1 MHRCWTVKPFLSETG
16 FAILRVINSLTLVTI
31 SMAGMYASIMVL
43 EPSTREFGTGYGL
56 GALPY
61 TLFMIGF
68 GVGNVFIGKLIDRYG
83 MFRFAL
89 LASICMPAGLYL
101 AANAQDIW
109 TFSLI
114 LLVLCGCL
122 GAAFA
127 FGPMVTDISLWF
139 DKRRGFAIGIVISG
153 TYLAG
158 AVWPPL
164 LQSSIDSQGWRQTF
178 TSLSLFC
185 LSTMIPLCLIYLK
198 RKAPDPAEAA
208 PVSTAGFNRLA
219 GMRDSHLQSLL
230 CLAGIGCCA
239 AMAMPQIHI
248 VPYVLD
254 LGFRAQDGAI
264 MLAMMLGFGIVSRVV
279 SGWLSDYIGGT
290 RTLLVGSGLQALAIL
305 FFLFVDSL
313 SGLYL
318 LSAAFGLA
326 QGGIVPSYALVIRR
340 FFPASEAGGR
350 IGLVFLFTI
359 GGMALGG
366 WMAGTLYDLTGS
378 YRASF
383 LNAFAF
389 NALNMAIVYFIRH
402 RSLSPPA
409 RQAAA

>member
-1 MHRCWTVKPFLSETG
+1 MKPFLSETG
-16 FAILRVINSLTLVTI
+16 FAILRVVNSLTLVTI
-31 SMAGMYASIMVL
+31 SMAGMFASIMVL
-43 EPSTREFGTGYGL
+43 EPSSREFDTGYGL
-56 GALPY
+56 GSLPY
-61 TLFMIGF
+61 MLFMVGF
-68 GVGNVFIGKLIDRYG
+68 GVGNVFIGKLIDRHG

-89 LASICMPAGLYL
+89 LASICMPTGLYL

-109 TFSLI
+109 TFSAI

-122 GAAFA
+122 GSAFA

-139 DKRRGFAIGIVISG
+139 EKRRGFAIGIVISG

-164 LQSSIDSQGWRQTF
+164 LQSWIDSQGWRQTF
-178 TSLSLFC
+178 TGLSLFC
-185 LSTMIPLCLIYLK
+185 LSTMIPLCLIYRK
-198 RKAPDPAEAA
+198 RRIPDPQETT
-208 PVSTAGFNRLA
+208 PVSTGGLNRQT

-230 CLAGIGCCA
+230 CLAGVGCCA

-254 LGFRAQDGAI
+254 LGFRAQDGAV
-264 MLAMMLGFGIVSRVV
+264 MLAMMLGFGIVSRVA

-305 FFLFVDSL
+305 SFLSVDSL

-326 QGGIVPSYALVIRR
+326 QGGIVPSYALIIRR
-340 FFPASEAGGR
+340 FFPVSEAGER
-350 IGLVFLFTI
+350 IGLVFLCTI

-366 WMAGTLYDLTGS
+366 WMAGSLYDLTGS
-378 YRASF
+378 YRISF

-389 NALNMAIVYFIRH
+389 NVLNMSIICFIRY
-402 RSLSPPA
+402 RSRRGELA
-409 RQAAA
+409 RQPAA